1 MAASEGKDD
10 PGRSTS
16 GLFAERPYYRWLVVG
31 TVCIGA
37 FMGQL
42 DASIAQLV
50 LPVLE
55 RDFHQHLSDI
65 SWVALAYTL
74 TLAVLLPVFGRLADV
89 YGRKTLYTAGFLVF
103 ILGSGL
109 CGAAPNLLSLV
120 GFRVLQAVGAA
131 LLQTNSI
138 AVVVMAAGPRY
149 RGRAI
154 GVQASAQAVGLS
166 VGPALG
172 GLLIHMLGWR
182 WVFWI
187 NVPFGLL
194 GAVMAWFVLPQ
205 MKTQRGDR
213 QFDWGGVAL
222 LAPALI
228 ALVLA
233 IDQGRLWGT
242 RSFAFVLCIWAPMV
256 LLPLLLWWERRQRS
270 PLVDLALF
278 HEHSF
283 WAGNLAGLLS
293 YAMLFG
299 MFFLMPFVLERA
311 FADGALAT
319 GIELMVIPGALA
331 MVSPVSGALYDRFG
345 PRPLTVTGMALA
357 FCACAWLALEIGSNT
372 TGAPQ
377 LTAALALFGL
387 GEGLFTSPNNSAVM
401 ASIPEKDIGQAG
413 GLLNVTRSF
422 GTSIGIAASTA
433 VFSWRLHA
441 ATGASLG
448 PLRAPPGALVLA
460 TQDVLAMFAMFALI
474 ACMLSWTGPRS
485 RRPLSAAL
493 GRKMSK
499 VSRNSVDGGS
509 LSK

>member
-1 MAASEGKDD
+1 MGRPDGRESAAAPEGK
-10 PGRSTS
+10 GIRGGSTG
-16 GLFAERPYYRWLVVG
+16 GLVATPPYYRWLVVG

-55 RDFHQHLSDI
+55 RDFHRHLSDI

-74 TLAVLLPVFGRLADV
+74 TLAVLLPVFGRLADL

-109 CGAAPNLLSLV
+109 CGAAPGLPSLI

-138 AVVVMAAGPRY
+138 AVVVIAAGARY

-154 GVQASAQAVGLS
+154 GLQASAQAVGLS
-166 VGPALG
+166 AGPALG

-187 NVPFGLL
+187 NVPVGLL
-194 GAVMAWFVLPQ
+194 GAVMGWLVLPR
-205 MKTQRGDR
+205 MKTQRDDR
-213 QFDWGGVAL
+213 HFDWGGVAL
-222 LAPALI
+222 LAPSLI

-233 IDQGRLWGT
+233 INRGPLWGVQ
-242 RSFAFVLCIWAPMV
+242 SLAFIVCLSAPLV
-256 LLPLLLWWERRQRS
+256 LLPLLFWWERGRRS
-270 PLVDLALF
+270 PLFDFALIR
-278 HEHSF
+278 EHAF

-299 MFFLMPFVLERA
+299 MFFLMPFVLEQA
-311 FADGALAT
+311 FREGPLVAGMQ
-319 GIELMVIPGALA
+319 LMVIPLALG

-345 PRPLTVTGMALA
+345 SRPLAVAGMAVAL
-357 FCACAWLALEIGSNT
+357 CACVWLALEIGAST
-372 TGAPQ
+372 PGELP

-401 ASIPEKDIGQAG
+401 ASAPQKDVGQAG
-413 GLLNVTRSF
+413 GFLNVTRSF
-422 GTSIGIAASTA
+422 GTSIGIAASAA
-433 VFSWRLHA
+433 VFSWRLHV
-441 ATGASLG
+441 ATGGNLGTLQAS
-448 PLRAPPGALVLA
+448 PAAIVA
-460 TQDVLAMFAMFALI
+460 AAHYVLAMFAIFALI
-474 ACMLSWTGPRS
+474 ACVLSWTLPA
-485 RRPLSAAL
+485 PQAAAEA
-493 GRKMSK
+493 R
-499 VSRNSVDGGS
+499 GG
-509 LSK
+509 LRTAR